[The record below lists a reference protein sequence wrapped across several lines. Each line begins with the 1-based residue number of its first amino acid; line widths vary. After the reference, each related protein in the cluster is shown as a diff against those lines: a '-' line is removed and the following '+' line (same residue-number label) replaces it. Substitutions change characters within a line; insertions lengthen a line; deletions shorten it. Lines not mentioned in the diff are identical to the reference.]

1 MPLTRLRTCAR
12 PSGTEYK
19 LVYETAE
26 GRQTVYGNDD
36 SSLAAQVRAEGVDE
50 YAVMR
55 TTLEDVYL
63 ALTQATREGTDA
75 DGAS

>member
-1 MPLTRLRTCAR
+1 M
-12 PSGTEYK
+12 
-19 LVYETAE
+19 
-26 GRQTVYGNDD
+26 YGNDE

-63 ALTQATREGTDA
+63 ALTQATRERTDA